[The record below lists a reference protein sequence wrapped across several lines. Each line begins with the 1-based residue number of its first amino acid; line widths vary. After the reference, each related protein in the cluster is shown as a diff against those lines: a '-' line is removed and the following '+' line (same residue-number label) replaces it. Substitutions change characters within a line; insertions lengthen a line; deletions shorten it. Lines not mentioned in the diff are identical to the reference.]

1 MKHKNFIHEELYL
14 YSRKQ
19 LLLLFKNIIHYVNWL
34 CEILGMSLIRLFSFR
49 HILFDFSFKQ
59 MQWIII
65 IIDMYESWNKF
76 DCIVMYIICIV
87 IKVKLLIY
95 IDISPCISLV

>member
-1 MKHKNFIHEELYL
+1 MDPDH
-14 YSRKQ
+14 R
-19 LLLLFKNIIHYVNWL
+19 VVT
-34 CEILGMSLIRLFSFR
+34 RA
-49 HILFDFSFKQ
+49 
-59 MQWIII
+59 
-65 IIDMYESWNKF
+65 

>member
-1 MKHKNFIHEELYL
+1 
-14 YSRKQ
+14 
-19 LLLLFKNIIHYVNWL
+19 
-34 CEILGMSLIRLFSFR
+34 
-49 HILFDFSFKQ
+49 

-95 IDISPCISLV
+95 IYISPCISLV